1 MYGKRVPTDSF
12 YLPLCLWGVVYILVM
27 KTLNRK
33 QYHQHKL
40 PICLHWEQ
48 SNLAY
53 WTLQKLAKSTMNVS
67 PKTPL
72 VIRVSARVVGSWPPA
87 KSVHKGI
94 ISFHDSWPFM
104 LHYYFL
110 FIKYDLHQFSTIP
123 TIPKQSFIM
132 LETLRDKL
140 SQKRS

>member
-1 MYGKRVPTDSF
+1 MFMGGCIYTCYENFKQ
-12 YLPLCLWGVVYILVM
+12 
-27 KTLNRK
+27 KTIPSTQITHLFALRAIQSGLLDTSEARK
-33 QYHQHKL
+33 KYHERISQNTSSY
-40 PICLHWEQ
+40 Q
-48 SNLAY
+48 
-53 WTLQKLAKSTMNVS
+53 
-67 PKTPL
+67 
-72 VIRVSARVVGSWPPA
+72 RVSARVVGSWPPA

-104 LHYYFL
+104 LHYCFL

-123 TIPKQSFIM
+123 TIPKQSLLM

>member
-1 MYGKRVPTDSF
+1 MFMGGCIYTCYEKF
-12 YLPLCLWGVVYILVM
+12 KQ
-27 KTLNRK
+27 KTIPSTQITHLFALRTIQSGLLDTSEARK
-33 QYHQHKL
+33 KYHERISQNTSSY
-40 PICLHWEQ
+40 Q
-48 SNLAY
+48 
-53 WTLQKLAKSTMNVS
+53 
-67 PKTPL
+67 
-72 VIRVSARVVGSWPPA
+72 RVSARVVGSWPPA